1 MASTFKITFLGT
13 GGSVPKPGRGLPAI
27 TVQVDNIVNLFDC
40 GEGTQKQFMKSN
52 VSFMGVKNIFISHF
66 HGDHFFGLPGL
77 LSTFSFNGRTDDLNI
92 FGPPGTIDEIKK
104 VLSLIDFRITYNI
117 NITEMEQNK
126 RYDFKLFDV
135 YAIKNDHTKYGY
147 SYKLKE
153 KDLIKI
159 DKEKADSIGFPQNKL
174 EILRNHG
181 EYKYNNR
188 NYSIWD
194 VAKGIKP
201 GRSMVYSGDTRPF
214 DNMIKFAENCDVLIH
229 DSTMDASIES
239 LANEYGH
246 STARQAATIALR
258 ANVRRLF
265 LFHYSSRY
273 NDLNI
278 ILNEAK
284 NIFKETYLSYEM
296 LEYNIDKKSELIKT

>member
-27 TVQVDNIVNLFDC
+27 AVQVDNIVNLFDC
-40 GEGTQKQFMKSN
+40 GEGTQKQFMKSG
-52 VSFMGVKNIFISHF
+52 VSFMNVKNIFISHF

-77 LSTFSFNGRTDDLNI
+77 LSTFSFNGRIDDLNI

-104 VLSLIDFRITYNI
+104 VLSLIDFKITYNI
-117 NITEMEQNK
+117 KIAEMEENK
-126 RYDFKLFDV
+126 KYDFDLFDV

-159 DKEKADSIGFPQNKL
+159 NREKADSIGFPKNKL
-174 EILRNHG
+174 ELLRNNG
-181 EYKYNNR
+181 EYYYMGKR
-188 NYSIWD
+188 YSIWD
-194 VAKGIKP
+194 VADGIKP
-201 GRSMVYSGDTRPF
+201 GRSIVYSGDTRPF
-214 DNMIKFAENCDVLIH
+214 NDMLKFASNCDVLIH
-229 DSTMDASIES
+229 DSTMDASIEN

-246 STARQAATIALR
+246 STARQAAEIALK
-258 ANVRRLF
+258 ANVKRLF

-273 NDLNI
+273 NDLNLL
-278 ILNEAK
+278 LNEAK
-284 NIFKETYLSYEM
+284 SIFNDSYLSREM
-296 LEYNIDKKSELIKT
+296 LEFNVDKKTELIKI